1 MLRMLFPAA
10 AMISTLA
17 SALAPS
23 GADARPYRDHDQPPP
38 RYERGYDGRDRGYYE
53 ARRRHERCRS
63 DGTAGTI
70 IGAIAGGLLGNDI
83 GNGRHNNRDGTGGAI
98 VGAGLGAL
106 AGRAIDRD
114 C

>member
-1 MLRMLFPAA
+1 MLRTLFTTAA
-10 AMISTLA
+10 TI
-17 SALAPS
+17 ALFGAAIAP
-23 GADARPYRDHDQPPP
+23 GMAEARPHRDHDQPPP
-38 RYERGYDGRDRGYYE
+38 RYERGYDSRDRGYYE